1 MILWIDAQLSPS
13 LAPWIEETLGVSA
26 RPVRD
31 LGFLQAADEQI
42 FTAARDEGA
51 TVLTKDRDFVHLL
64 DRLGGPPPQV
74 LWVTC
79 GNTSNARLEEVLR
92 QTLPPPLTLL
102 RDGERLVEI
111 SDAL

>member
-1 MILWIDAQLSPS
+1 LILWIDAQISPS
-13 LAPWIEETLGVSA
+13 LAPWIEESFGVSA

-31 LGFLQAADEQI
+31 LGLLHASDQQI
-42 FTAARDEGA
+42 FSAARDEGA

-64 DRLGGPPPQV
+64 DRLGPPPQV

-79 GNTSNARLEEVLR
+79 GNTSNARLKEVLS
-92 QTLPPPLTLL
+92 QTLPPALNLL
-102 RDGERLVEI
+102 RGGERLVEI